1 MVEFF
6 RDAENKK
13 NIMILVLVHL
23 FRMQSMKR

>member
-1 MVEFF
+1 MVEFI

-13 NIMILVLVHL
+13 NIMILVLVDL